1 MGMTF
6 QMRWLVLP
14 LILLQLLWLP
24 TVAGATEM
32 IRVTGRAAIEPRGQD
47 AAERLALEDALYM
60 AAMAGGAELN
70 GFSMVENG
78 ILVGETVLLRPSSRI
93 LDFNI
98 AKKTANGTYVE
109 VEVDAYVGPSPLVMC
124 NRQRELRLVALA
136 SHISVSQRLPA
147 ALSAVFNQAYEDVI
161 SSVAL
166 PGNIVLERRPNQT
179 VAQARKAGSASTFDY
194 NALMGGGGKAVAA
207 DDHALQMSW
216 RIVPAE
222 RKGKVALQGE
232 LLLLAGTAL
241 KPVKEIQLNQSIKLL
256 EANPIRAIEVLSR
269 AKTSK
274 IIETVTSGLTP
285 QISTLLD
292 DFSCR
297 PLITRLAKGS
307 GRHLHVELGQR
318 DGLDQASLGSLKA
331 HRTRGQFSKSCS
343 FPTTVPFLSRSTW
356 IAPQQNLTDFKF
368 ALKTEQNNDDL
379 SHTTQPTIHP
389 DNEPLL
395 QPWFWQNHPS
405 TRRVCCAAV

>member
-1 MGMTF
+1 MAMTF
-6 QMRWLVLP
+6 QIRWLVLP
-14 LILLQLLWLP
+14 LILLHSLWLP
-24 TVAGATEM
+24 TIVAATEM

-98 AKKTANGTYVE
+98 VKKAAKGAYVE
-109 VEVDAYVGPSPLVMC
+109 VEVDAYVGPAPLVMC

-136 SHISVSQRLPA
+136 SHISVSQSLPA
-147 ALSAVFNQAYEDVI
+147 ALSATFNQAYEDVI

-179 VAQARKAGSASTFDY
+179 VTQARKAGNVSTFDY

-241 KPVKEIQLNQSIKLL
+241 KPVKKIQFNQSIRLL

-269 AKTSK
+269 ASNSK
-274 IIETVTSGLTP
+274 IIEAVTSALTP
-285 QISTLLD
+285 QISTLLN

-297 PLITRLAKGS
+297 PLITRLAKGT

-318 DGLDQASLGSLKA
+318 DGLDQASLGFVEGAQNPWAVLKIVQLSNNSA
-331 HRTRGQFSKSCS
+331 ILEPINMDRTAAEFDG
-343 FPTTVPFLSRSTW
+343 
-356 IAPQQNLTDFKF
+356 
-368 ALKTEQNNDDL
+368 
-379 SHTTQPTIHP
+379 
-389 DNEPLL
+389 L
-395 QPWFWQNHPS
+395 QVRFENG
-405 TRRVCCAAV
+405 AK